1 MMKIRPVISK
11 SKPITPAVM
20 AMIGTLLTGCD
31 RQSLPGDVPRQV
43 VPGEPPEQHLTG
55 LEPASTAP
63 SHEPEEI
70 PQALGG
76 DVPYTPDMGDASSPV
91 EK

>member
-31 RQSLPGDVPRQV
+31 RQRL
-43 VPGEPPEQHLTG
+43 PGEPPEQHLTG
-55 LEPASTAP
+55 LEPPPTAP
-63 SHEPEEI
+63 SPEKL
-70 PQALGG
+70 PQLLGG
-76 DVPYTPDMGDASSPV
+76 DVPAENINQED
-91 EK
+91 

>member
-31 RQSLPGDVPRQV
+31 RQSI
-43 VPGEPPEQHLTG
+43 PGEPPEYHLTG
-55 LEPASTAP
+55 LEPASPDP
-63 SHEPEEI
+63 SPEPEEL
-70 PQALGG
+70 PQLLGG
-76 DVPYTPDMGDASSPV
+76 DVPAENINQED
-91 EK
+91 

>member
-1 MMKIRPVISK
+1 MMKIRPVKSK
-11 SKPITPAVM
+11 SNPITPAVM

-31 RQSLPGDVPRQV
+31 RQSLPG
-43 VPGEPPEQHLTG
+43 EPPEHRLTG

-70 PQALGG
+70 PQPLGG

>member
-1 MMKIRPVISK
+1 MKIRPVK
-11 SKPITPAVM
+11 TKVKPITPALM
-20 AMIGTLLTGCD
+20 AVIGTLLTGCD

-63 SHEPEEI
+63 SHEPEEM
-70 PQALGG
+70 PQPLGG
-76 DVPYTPDMGDASSPV
+76 DVPYTPDEGDASVPD
-91 EK
+91 EQ

>member
-1 MMKIRPVISK
+1 MMKIRPVK
-11 SKPITPAVM
+11 SNSNPITPAVM

-55 LEPASTAP
+55 LEPPPTAP
-63 SHEPEEI
+63 SPEPEEL
-70 PQALGG
+70 PQLLGG
-76 DVPYTPDMGDASSPV
+76 DVPMEIINQED
-91 EK
+91 

>member
-1 MMKIRPVISK
+1 MKIRPVKSK
-11 SKPITPAVM
+11 SNPITPAVM
-20 AMIGTLLTGCD
+20 AVIGTLLTGCD
-31 RQSLPGDVPRQV
+31 RQSIPGDVPHQV
-43 VPGEPPEQHLTG
+43 VPGEPTEQHLTG

-70 PQALGG
+70 PQPLGG
-76 DVPYTPDMGDASSPV
+76 DVPYTPDMGDASSPD